1 MSTAPT
7 APPALAPSRAKR
19 RPAFGGWLRRQF
31 VQPEPV
37 FAAVEVRS
45 DSLGVLRLSREGGA
59 LTVAAATSVKL
70 PEGCLKLSMTEPNL
84 EAPEV
89 FRERLRSALERAGVG
104 PGRAALVLP
113 DPLVRLTL
121 LPPGEALP
129 RGRAQRDELLRFKLR
144 KSVPFEI
151 REAHVA
157 CLQDRAGVG
166 GTVVGAIFTP
176 VLQGYEEVCRS
187 LGLEPGLV
195 QVSALALLSAAPEAD
210 DRDWLLVNWERGYVT
225 LALVR
230 RGWPM
235 LVRTLTG
242 ASTLDPGEVSREVA
256 TTLLYHR
263 ERLGGTA
270 LGRVLL
276 RSGAHPAAEVMGS
289 LAETLGF
296 PPTLYDAWGQL
307 QHGELGPAGQALAG
321 AAACLLGDR
330 P

>member
-1 MSTAPT
+1 MSTAPAARPLP
-7 APPALAPSRAKR
+7 APARAKR
-19 RPAFGGWLRRQF
+19 GPALGGWFRRQF

-37 FAAVEVRS
+37 LAAVEVRS
-45 DSLGVLRLSREGGA
+45 DSLGVLRLGREGGA
-59 LTVAAATSVKL
+59 LTVAAATSVEL

-89 FRERLRSALERAGVG
+89 FRQRLRSALERAGVG
-104 PGRAALVLP
+104 PGRVALVLP

-129 RGRAQRDELLRFKLR
+129 RGRDQRDELLRFRLR
-144 KSVPFEI
+144 KSVPFEV
-151 REAHVA
+151 REAQVA
-157 CLQDRAGVG
+157 CLQDRTGTG
-166 GTVVGAIFTP
+166 GTVVAAIFGP
-176 VLQGYEEVCRS
+176 VLHGYEDLFRS

-195 QVSALALLSAAPEAD
+195 QVSALALLSAAPETD
-210 DRDWLLVNWERGYVT
+210 GQDWLLINWEPGYVT

-230 RGWPM
+230 RGWPL

-242 ASTLDPGEVSREVA
+242 ASTLDPREVSREVA

-263 ERLGGTA
+263 ERLGGSA
-270 LGRVLL
+270 LGQVLL
-276 RSGAHPAAEVMGS
+276 RSGAHPAAEVVAS
-289 LAETLGF
+289 LAEPLGF
-296 PPTLYDAWGQL
+296 PPTLYDAWGRL
-307 QHGELGPAGQALAG
+307 RHGELGPAGQALAG